1 MSVLESFFFVFE
13 ADASRLRAG
22 VADAT
27 ATSDGLERS
36 LQATDATADKLGDNF
51 NKMAGAAKGAL
62 TSIISLVAI
71 KALTKDTSD
80 NTYAVYQQAHAMG
93 VSVESLSKWQQ
104 AVKMS
109 GGSADGATSSMES
122 LRAKFVEMSRYGGVQ
137 NADSFMFSKMGMSAQ
152 QMHDSIKDPMIAMN
166 ALADK
171 FGTLDRTGA
180 LFLGKQLGFDQGTI
194 NLLSQGRRGLDE
206 IMKKQTEL
214 GFITREQA
222 ANTVKYKLATIELG
236 VAFESLSREMVT
248 AMLPALQWVMDK
260 SEKLFHFLID
270 HKQETIAVFE
280 GIAVAAGL
288 MAISFGA
295 AALPFL
301 LMSVAIGLVID
312 DFQAYKAGQDSVIGE
327 AMAKWPILGQ
337 VIRSTG
343 QIIEMALNGGITKA
357 FDMMREH
364 GIAALDE
371 LIQKYPGIG
380 RLGDALVITFGKP
393 LEMVEQTLERVINLM
408 IKLFNLPSKIGA
420 KLLDFIGNSMASA
433 TGGHY
438 DGINTPVAPGQA
450 SAKGS
455 EIAKKL
461 EEMGWSPEHAAG
473 IAGSLMQESGGN
485 PAAVNPKSGAYGVG
499 QWLGSRVNDYKAWSG
514 GQDLNGS
521 SLDDQLRFMTYEMR
535 EGNEK
540 SAGMALLAT
549 KTAADAA
556 AIHGNLYERAGA
568 EEMNTGNRISY
579 ANAIMAGSNMTRGQ
593 LQLDSISASPIS
605 NITGGSNSNRSVSVQ
620 TGDIH
625 VHTQATDA
633 DGISAILK
641 STLEHHIRNATD
653 QYDDGVLG

>member
-236 VAFESLSREMVT
+236 VAFESLSREMIA
-248 AMLPALQWVMDK
+248 AMLPALQWVIDK

-288 MAISFGA
+288 MAISVGLS
-295 AALPFL
+295 ALPFL

-312 DFQAYKAGQDSVIGE
+312 DFQAYKAGQESVIGE

-337 VIRSTG
+337 VIRSVG
-343 QIIEMALNGGITKA
+343 EIIDMVIKYGIINTFKLLRDKV
-357 FDMMREH
+357 FNY
-364 GIAALDE
+364 IDE
-371 LIQKYPGIG
+371 ICAKYPGLG
-380 RLGDALVITFGKP
+380 RGMEALKITFGP
-393 LEMVEQTLERVINLM
+393 V
-408 IKLFNLPSKIGA
+408 F
-420 KLLDFIGNSMASA
+420 DFIGDGFKKLCGWVETFVGWLLKIPGKALDWLGDTMASA

-438 DGINTPVAPGQA
+438 DSINTPVAPGQA

-461 EEMGWSPEHAAG
+461 EKMGWSPEHAAG

-540 SAGMALLAT
+540 SAGMKLLAT

-568 EEMNTGNRISY
+568 EEMNTGKRISY

-605 NITGGSNSNRSVSVQ
+605 NITGGSNSSRSVSVQ
-620 TGDIH
+620 TGDINI
-625 VHTQATDA
+625 HTQATDA